1 MHALQLLAAPAEAP
15 GISGGQ
21 IFGAVT
27 AAGAALV
34 AGTGLVLGL
43 KGSDW
48 GPIKIEN
55 KKKAAWWGIV
65 TGTIW
70 VAAGGTWAEIANGI
84 GSVPPSLFG
93 NGSDFG
99 NPGQGAIAI
108 FLTLLAFGPK
118 WGSRTAPPAII
129 GLMAGVIYGTAGGVW
144 GILVNVVR
152 MLVGIIT
159 GQG

>member
-1 MHALQLLAAPAEAP
+1 VHTLQLLAAPAEAP

-21 IFGAVT
+21 FLGAVT
-27 AAGAALV
+27 LSGAALV
-34 AGTGLVLGL
+34 AGVGLILGL

-48 GPIKIEN
+48 GPVKIEN

-70 VAAGGTWAEIANGI
+70 VAAGGTWSEIAQGL
-84 GSVPPSLFG
+84 GSVPPSIFG
-93 NGSDFG
+93 NGDFG

-108 FLTLLAFGPK
+108 VLTMLAFGPK
-118 WGSRTAPPAII
+118 WGSKTAPPAII
-129 GLMAGVIYGTAGGVW
+129 GLMAAVVYGTAGGVW
-144 GILVNVVR
+144 GILVNVIR
-152 MLVGIIT
+152 MIIGIIT

>member
-1 MHALQLLAAPAEAP
+1 MHTLTTLAADAP

-27 AAGAALV
+27 ASGAALV
-34 AGTGLVLGL
+34 AGTGLILGL

-48 GPIKIEN
+48 GPVKIEN

-70 VAAGGTWAEIANGI
+70 VAAGGTWAEIAQGI
-84 GSVPPSLFG
+84 GSVPPSLFAG
-93 NGSDFG
+93 GDFG

-108 FLTLLAFGPK
+108 FLTMLAFGPR
-118 WGSRTAPPAII
+118 WGSKTAPPAII
-129 GLMAGVIYGTAGGVW
+129 GLAAAVVYGTAGGVW
-144 GILVNVVR
+144 GILVNIVR
-152 MLVGIIT
+152 MGVGIIT
-159 GQG
+159 GQGG